1 MRSIESNFLLI
12 YLTQYLLHMLIYM
25 VIGGDDEDLK
35 ILWGSNFFRRITPC
49 LSGKTFEIYS
59 LSLRFSSRV
68 SLIWYLERDF
78 LYLGQLNKMF
88 ISISKQRISKSKR
101 GHNFDFR
108 SKFKYLCIYI

>member
-49 LSGKTFEIYS
+49 LSGKTFE
-59 LSLRFSSRV
+59 
-68 SLIWYLERDF
+68 YLF
-78 LYLGQLNKMF
+78 F
-88 ISISKQRISKSKR
+88 IAEIFI
-101 GHNFDFR
+101 
-108 SKFKYLCIYI
+108 